1 MKIFRLLAAS
11 LLVAVCA
18 EFSSCSNDEEDTP
31 IEPQN
36 PKEYIVSIGYAGEFD
51 ITEKPLSKLKT
62 NDLYGIQVYSKPNTD
77 TGSQDYKYY
86 ALGLFNDGSEMNI
99 KLLDGYK
106 YKIVATIVKDGDS
119 KLYKPI
125 SSPFSAHNGISINK
139 FQYTSNN
146 YFNGL
151 DRGLSRVSSGSVMSH
166 PNLDRYYGELI
177 DYIPQKNGHVN
188 INMKRT
194 AFGIKIITK
203 NFTQGTIIMK
213 TTNTSQIWLQY
224 PQNEFEDMFTLD
236 YCSNAYYDT
245 EYQETEEASILWR
258 KDDGV
263 EVSFGTKSIPCK
275 RNTQTIITVNISE
288 NPNNYGMGLTIID
301 EPMII
306 GDYITFE

>member
-177 DYIPQKNGHVN
+177 DYIPQENGHV
-188 INMKRT
+188 
-194 AFGIKIITK
+194 
-203 NFTQGTIIMK
+203 
-213 TTNTSQIWLQY
+213 
-224 PQNEFEDMFTLD
+224 
-236 YCSNAYYDT
+236 
-245 EYQETEEASILWR
+245 IL
-258 KDDGV
+258 
-263 EVSFGTKSIPCK
+263 I
-275 RNTQTIITVNISE
+275 
-288 NPNNYGMGLTIID
+288 
-301 EPMII
+301 
-306 GDYITFE
+306 

>member
-139 FQYTSNN
+139 FAE
-146 YFNGL
+146 FN
-151 DRGLSRVSSGSVMSH
+151 
-166 PNLDRYYGELI
+166 
-177 DYIPQKNGHVN
+177 
-188 INMKRT
+188 
-194 AFGIKIITK
+194 
-203 NFTQGTIIMK
+203 
-213 TTNTSQIWLQY
+213 LQMQ
-224 PQNEFEDMFTLD
+224 QNSD
-236 YCSNAYYDT
+236 
-245 EYQETEEASILWR
+245 
-258 KDDGV
+258 
-263 EVSFGTKSIPCK
+263 
-275 RNTQTIITVNISE
+275 
-288 NPNNYGMGLTIID
+288 
-301 EPMII
+301 
-306 GDYITFE
+306 

>member
-1 MKIFRLLAAS
+1 MKTFRLLVTA
-11 LLVAVCA
+11 LLVAASVG
-18 EFSSCSNDEEDTP
+18 FSSCGDDNDAP

-51 ITEKPLSKLKT
+51 ITEAPLSKVKT
-62 NDLYGIQVYSKPNTD
+62 NDLYGIQIYSKPNTD
-77 TGSQDYKYY
+77 TKSQDYKYY
-86 ALGLFNDGSEMNI
+86 ALGLFNDGAEMNI
-99 KLLDGYK
+99 KLLDGYQ
-106 YKIVATIVKDGDS
+106 YKIVATIVKDGDN

-125 SSPFSAHNGISINK
+125 SDPFSAHNGIPINK
-139 FQYTSNN
+139 FQYTSSN
-146 YFNGL
+146 YFYSL
-151 DRGLSRVSSGSVMSH
+151 DRGLSRVSSGSVISH

-177 DYIPQKNGHVN
+177 DYIPQENGHVN

-194 AFGIKIITK
+194 SFEIKILTN

-213 TTNTSQIWLQY
+213 MNKASQIWLQY
-224 PQNEFEDMFTLD
+224 PQSEFEDMFTLD

-263 EVSFGTKSIPCK
+263 EVSLGTKSIPCK

-301 EPMII
+301 EPMKT

>member
-1 MKIFRLLAAS
+1 M
-11 LLVAVCA
+11 
-18 EFSSCSNDEEDTP
+18 
-31 IEPQN
+31 
-36 PKEYIVSIGYAGEFD
+36 SIGYAGEFD
-51 ITEKPLSKLKT
+51 ITEAPLSKVKT
-62 NDLYGIQVYSKPNTD
+62 NDLYGIQIYSKPNTD
-77 TGSQDYKYY
+77 TKSQDYKYY
-86 ALGLFNDGSEMNI
+86 ALGLFNDGAEMNI
-99 KLLDGYK
+99 KLLDGYQ
-106 YKIVATIVKDGDS
+106 YKIVATIVKDGDN

-125 SSPFSAHNGISINK
+125 SDPFSAHNGIPINK
-139 FQYTSNN
+139 FQYTSSN
-146 YFNGL
+146 YFYSL
-151 DRGLSRVSSGSVMSH
+151 DRGLSRVSSGSVISH

-177 DYIPQKNGHVN
+177 DYIPQENGHVN

-194 AFGIKIITK
+194 SFGIKILTN

-213 TTNTSQIWLQY
+213 MSKASQIWLQY
-224 PQNEFEDMFTLD
+224 PQSEFEDMFTLD

-263 EVSFGTKSIPCK
+263 EVSLGTKSIPCK

-301 EPMII
+301 EPMKT